1 MGYEVL
7 SDPAQRPQYDVP
19 PEKGKPGGQ
28 APPGGHSQPGS
39 GAGQSSHRDFT
50 MDEAAEIFRNAFGT
64 TSEEYSDLIQHL
76 MSSSSTGNKV
86 QWEKH
91 AAEIARALKSNGGN
105 DMDVETAA
113 PDGSSR
119 IRTSRT
125 VHDNGRG
132 TVTKTTRTE

>member
-1 MGYEVL
+1 MG
-7 SDPAQRPQYDVP
+7 
-19 PEKGKPGGQ
+19 
-28 APPGGHSQPGS
+28 
-39 GAGQSSHRDFT
+39 
-50 MDEAAEIFRNAFGT
+50 

-76 MSSSSTGNKV
+76 MSSSSTGNKA

-91 AAEIARALKSNGGN
+91 AAEIAKALKSNGGN

-132 TVTKTTRTE
+132 TVTKTTKTESTVVSSSSDGASIAGAAHALPGHDAHAAAHAAHMAAHEAAVRAAQNAHKK